1 MAPTR
6 RTAPRIPRRLTVSC
20 RKVLHAIS
28 RYLDNDLP
36 ASGCEVIKR
45 HLAQCL
51 TCERFVHSLKRT
63 INLCRKADVSKLAAS
78 DKTKLRKKIL
88 SAAARL

>member
-6 RTAPRIPRRLTVSC
+6 RTAPRTPRRLTGSC

-51 TCERFVHSLKRT
+51 QCDRFVQSLKRT
-63 INLCRKADVSKLAAS
+63 INLCRKADVAKLAAS
-78 DKTKLRKKIL
+78 DKTKLRNRVL
-88 SAAARL
+88 AAAARL

>member
-6 RTAPRIPRRLTVSC
+6 RTAHRTSRRPTVSC
-20 RKVLHAIS
+20 RRVLRAIS
-28 RYLDNDLP
+28 QYLDNDLP

-51 TCERFVHSLKRT
+51 KCDRFVHSLKRT
-63 INLCRKADVSKLAAS
+63 INLCRKADVAKLASS
-78 DKTKLRKKIL
+78 DKTRLRNRIL
-88 SAAARL
+88 AAAARL

>member
-1 MAPTR
+1 
-6 RTAPRIPRRLTVSC
+6 
-20 RKVLHAIS
+20 VLHAIS

-51 TCERFVHSLKRT
+51 QCDRFVQSLKRT
-63 INLCRKADVSKLAAS
+63 INLCRKADVAKLAAS
-78 DKTKLRKKIL
+78 DKTKLRNRVL
-88 SAAARL
+88 AAAARL